1 MGGAFVNARADRDAF
16 FFITSHSL
24 SVDVSLERSVTLV
37 RYLSFDV
44 RGDERA
50 FSFLALSAPRSSW
63 STSTLGCGSRRG
75 RRACSCTRGRTPGCW
90 PQRRPCRRCGSCGSG
105 TPCGKRCGGELEA
118 SGEGKRESGGR
129 EIFVRRVAAPVR
141 LGDLLVGGCLFER
154 GATADGTDGAVAGGY
169 FAVVA
174 SGGAHPAPAVTDLTP
189 CAGFVGLGV
198 TSARERAEQ
207 DDRQQD
213 ATHATTRSK
222 ARAARSAR
230 RRASRQ
236 YRGLDPSSRGV
247 RHGLPRS
254 FSDRR
259 PGENHPPR
267 RIRSR
272 ARRRPP
278 AADGSPPRPTP

>member
-75 RRACSCTRGRTPGCW
+75 RRACSCTRGRTPGYW
-90 PQRRPCRRCGSCGSG
+90 PRRRPCRRCGSCGSG

-141 LGDLLVGGCLFER
+141 LGDLLVGGCLEDGRTSLFFLFGHVCACVR
-154 GATADGTDGAVAGGY
+154 GSGAVR
-169 FAVVA
+169 V
-174 SGGAHPAPAVTDLTP
+174 
-189 CAGFVGLGV
+189 
-198 TSARERAEQ
+198 RR
-207 DDRQQD
+207 
-213 ATHATTRSK
+213 
-222 ARAARSAR
+222 ARSDEPR
-230 RRASRQ
+230 RF
-236 YRGLDPSSRGV
+236 PRGV
-247 RHGLPRS
+247 FA
-254 FSDRR
+254 FSDFGHAVHRKH
-259 PGENHPPR
+259 EEQR
-267 RIRSR
+267 RI
-272 ARRRPP
+272 
-278 AADGSPPRPTP
+278 

>member
-118 SGEGKRESGGR
+118 SSEGKRESGGR
-129 EIFVRRVAAPVR
+129 EIFVRRVDAPVR
-141 LGDLLVGGCLFER
+141 LGDLFVGSCLEDGRAGLFFLLGHACSRVR
-154 GATADGTDGAVAGGY
+154 GSGAVRVRRACSEEPKTSSPGV
-169 FAVVA
+169 FRSSRCRIEKRRQRRRRSRQIRWRKVDQPLA
-174 SGGAHPAPAVTDLTP
+174 AHPFR
-189 CAGFVGLGV
+189 GF
-198 TSARERAEQ
+198 
-207 DDRQQD
+207 DDR
-213 ATHATTRSK
+213 
-222 ARAARSAR
+222 
-230 RRASRQ
+230 
-236 YRGLDPSSRGV
+236 V
-247 RHGLPRS
+247 RWL
-254 FSDRR
+254 RR
-259 PGENHPPR
+259 PTQTVTT
-267 RIRSR
+267 S
-272 ARRRPP
+272 
-278 AADGSPPRPTP
+278 